1 MQSRHFGNIGFGGGM
16 ADAKHLL
23 EIASR
28 SSVPVLVCGESGT
41 GKEVMARKL
50 HAMSDRSKGP
60 FVAVNCGA
68 ISPGLVESLFEGSC
82 RGAYTGAVANQLGF
96 VRAADH
102 GTLFLDEIGELPLES
117 QTRLLRILQ
126 ERAVTPVGTQQSISV
141 DFRLVCATHRNL
153 QAAVKTGRFREDLFF
168 RLNVFPIRLLPLR
181 ERLDEL
187 RAIAVEIWQGLSAR
201 PLSADELK
209 SLCRFPWPGNV
220 RQLKNVLERYQ
231 LLQNLGDSLEEI
243 LAGEPW
249 DLHSMHA
256 SYAQEGRTVYRTGN
270 TPSWKNILEVLQE
283 CHNNKSRAAQ
293 ILGISRGSLCYQL
306 KKNSVRPKPS

>member
-1 MQSRHFGNIGFGGGM
+1 M
-16 ADAKHLL
+16 ADAKRLL
-23 EIASR
+23 KIASN
-28 SSVPVLVCGESGT
+28 SSVPVLICGESGT
-41 GKEVMARKL
+41 GKEVMARSL
-50 HAMSDRSKGP
+50 HALSSRSKGP
-60 FVAVNCGA
+60 FIAVNCGA
-68 ISPGLVESLFEGSC
+68 ISPGLIESLFEGSC

-126 ERAVTPVGTQQSISV
+126 ERAVTPIGSQQSVPV

-153 QAAVKTGRFREDLFF
+153 QAAVKAGRFREDLFF
-168 RLNVFPIRLLPLR
+168 RLNVFPIHLLPLR
-181 ERLDEL
+181 ERIDDLKTIAKEIWWKIAGKELSQGEL
-187 RAIAVEIWQGLSAR
+187 RT
-201 PLSADELK
+201 
-209 SLCRFPWPGNV
+209 LCSFPWPGNV

-249 DLHSMHA
+249 DTHSFREIGA
-256 SYAQEGRTVYRTGN
+256 REPRKIYRYGN
-270 TPSWKNILEVLQE
+270 TPSWNRIVEVLQE
-283 CHNNKSRAAQ
+283 CRNNKSRAAQ

-306 KKNSVRPKPS
+306 KKNSARPKPS

>member
-1 MQSRHFGNIGFGGGM
+1 MT
-16 ADAKHLL
+16 DAKSLL
-23 EIASR
+23 DIAAK
-28 SSVPVLVCGESGT
+28 SSIPVLICGESGT

-50 HAMSDRSKGP
+50 HAQSARSNGP

-68 ISPGLVESLFEGSC
+68 ISPGLIESLFEGSC
-82 RGAYTGAVANQLGF
+82 RGAYTGAVSSQLGF

-126 ERAVTPVGTQQSISV
+126 EKAVTPVGSQQSIAV

-153 QAAVKTGRFREDLFF
+153 QAAVKAGRFREDLFF

-181 ERLDEL
+181 ERIDDLKSIALEIWRELSGRELSQGEL
-187 RAIAVEIWQGLSAR
+187 R
-201 PLSADELK
+201 
-209 SLCRFPWPGNV
+209 SLCAFPWPGNV
-220 RQLKNVLERYQ
+220 RQLKNVLERYR
-231 LLQNLGDSLEEI
+231 LLLNMGETLEEI

-249 DLHSMHA
+249 DMHSA
-256 SYAQEGRTVYRTGN
+256 RGIGVSEFRKPYRYGS
-270 TPSWKNILEVLQE
+270 TPSWKRIAETLQE
-283 CHNNKSRAAQ
+283 CRNNKSRAAQ

-306 KKNSVRPKPS
+306 KKNSTRPKPS